1 MTPSAS
7 SPGRRLANKFALV
20 TAAAQ
25 GIGRAAATAFARE
38 GARVL
43 ATDVNEEK
51 LGELAGVSGIE
62 VQRLDVLED
71 RAIERLAAAAR
82 PTLLVNC
89 AGFVHSG
96 TVLDCKDEDWE
107 FGFNLNVRSQ
117 YRMIRAFLPGMI
129 EQGGGSIVNIS
140 SVAGPITG
148 VANRFVYSATK
159 AAIVGLTKS
168 VARDFIAQG
177 VRCNAVCPGTV
188 DTPSL
193 DARIRAFADPV
204 QARHDFIA
212 RQPMGRLGTAEEV
225 AELCLYLGSDDSAFM
240 TGQAVV
246 LDGGWTL

>member
-1 MTPSAS
+1 VTASAS
-7 SPGRRLANKFALV
+7 PAAGRLAGKFALV

-25 GIGRAAATAFARE
+25 GIGRAVATAFARE

-51 LGELAGVSGIE
+51 LRELAGVSGIE

-71 RAIERLAAAAR
+71 GAIEGLAASAR
-82 PTLLVNC
+82 PTILVNC
-89 AGFVHSG
+89 AGFVHGG

-107 FGFNLNVRSQ
+107 FGFKLNVRSQ

-140 SVAGPITG
+140 SVAGPVTG

-168 VARDFIAQG
+168 VARDFIAQRI
-177 VRCNAVCPGTV
+177 RCNAVCPGTV

-193 DARIRAFADPV
+193 DTRIRAFADPV
-204 QARHDFIA
+204 QARKDFIA

-225 AELCLYLGSDDSAFM
+225 AELCVYLGSDESVFM

-246 LDGGWTL
+246 IDGGWTL

>member
-1 MTPSAS
+1 MS
-7 SPGRRLANKFALV
+7 GRLAGKFALV

-25 GIGRAAATAFARE
+25 GIGKATATAFARE

-43 ATDVNEEK
+43 ATDINADK
-51 LGELAGVSGIE
+51 LSELSGVAGIE
-62 VQRLDVLED
+62 TRSLDVLD
-71 RAIERLAAAAR
+71 DLAIDRLAAAVR
-82 PTLLVNC
+82 PTILVNC
-89 AGFVHSG
+89 AGFVHAGS
-96 TVLDCKDEDWE
+96 VLDCREEDWNE
-107 FGFNLNVRSQ
+107 GFRLNVRSQ
-117 YRMIRAFLPGMI
+117 YRTIRAFLPAML

-159 AAIVGLTKS
+159 AAIIGLTKS
-168 VARDFIAQG
+168 VARDFIAQKI
-177 VRCNAVCPGTV
+177 RCNAVCPGTV

-204 QARHDFIA
+204 QARQDFID

-225 AELCLYLGSDDSAFM
+225 AELCVYLGSDESAFM

>member
-1 MTPSAS
+1 VTASAS
-7 SPGRRLANKFALV
+7 PAAGRLAGKFALV

-25 GIGRAAATAFARE
+25 GIGRAVATAFARE

-51 LGELAGVSGIE
+51 LREVGVSGIE
-62 VQRLDVLED
+62 VQGLDVLED
-71 RAIERLAAAAR
+71 RAIEGLAASAR
-82 PTLLVNC
+82 PTILVNC
-89 AGFVHSG
+89 AGFVHGG

-107 FGFNLNVRSQ
+107 FGFKLNVRSQ

-140 SVAGPITG
+140 SVAGPVTG

-168 VARDFIAQG
+168 VARDFIAQRI
-177 VRCNAVCPGTV
+177 RCNAVCPGTV

-193 DARIRAFADPV
+193 DTRIRAFADPV
-204 QARHDFIA
+204 QARKDFVA

-225 AELCLYLGSDDSAFM
+225 AELCVYLGSDESVFM
-240 TGQAVV
+240 TGQAVII
-246 LDGGWTL
+246 DGGWTL